1 MVALDRVNHSRPQQ
15 NAPMIPEADQYNGVG
30 KVHSSVNHN
39 LVDKALIRAI
49 YAFSIRWLHLRSPS
63 QPHETRNLQTQLES
77 NLWHCAAELMHAI
90 VSQPCY
96 RSILALQLFSE
107 TTVPADAHDEGIAE
121 LCQTASLAHYM
132 KLYPASL
139 LNEPKFLSSKVA
151 GAAKEDPT
159 HLPMQDTA
167 LWLGCIS
174 DVARSIRSHRP
185 LMLLAGRS
193 AETKV
198 WGYIRERAHVFDN
211 SFKHLHSTPEVLPP
225 EVVSIILQN
234 ASACKTM
241 FWWNI
246 VRVRNALYDPAGD
259 ESVTQTME
267 KALQEYHRFQGV
279 FAPFLDICSRN
290 FQTLGQEA
298 QLHYLADILVL
309 LVIHFHWGALQLSSL
324 LSQTRTAEASTAR
337 EPSSIT
343 SVQAI
348 INAVSLISSPS
359 QWIVTDM
366 DFPNLILRDPFPET
380 TVDILSTT
388 ANRILDLQAAGELS
402 VSTAQLMVSTILDTL
417 AVISNISRMAARTL
431 DQLRITIVKEMIEP
445 VGGDDTSTLF

>member
-15 NAPMIPEADQYNGVG
+15 NAPMIPEADQYTGVG

-139 LNEPKFLSSKVA
+139 LNEPRFLSSKVA
-151 GAAKEDPT
+151 GAAKEDPK

-198 WGYIRERAHVFDN
+198 WGYIKERAHVFDN

-241 FWWNI
+241 FWWNV

-259 ESVTQTME
+259 ESVTQTMD
-267 KALQEYHRFQGV
+267 KALQEYHHFQGV

-298 QLHYLADILVL
+298 QLHYCKSLTELVHMYILN
-309 LVIHFHWGALQLSSL
+309 SS
-324 LSQTRTAEASTAR
+324 
-337 EPSSIT
+337 
-343 SVQAI
+343 
-348 INAVSLISSPS
+348 
-359 QWIVTDM
+359 
-366 DFPNLILRDPFPET
+366 
-380 TVDILSTT
+380 
-388 ANRILDLQAAGELS
+388 
-402 VSTAQLMVSTILDTL
+402 
-417 AVISNISRMAARTL
+417 
-431 DQLRITIVKEMIEP
+431 
-445 VGGDDTSTLF
+445 